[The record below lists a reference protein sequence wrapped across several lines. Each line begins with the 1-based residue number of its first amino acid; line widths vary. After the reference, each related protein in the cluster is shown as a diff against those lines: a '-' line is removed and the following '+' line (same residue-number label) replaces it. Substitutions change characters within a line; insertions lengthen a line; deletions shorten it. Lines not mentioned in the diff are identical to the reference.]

1 MCICVYV
8 CMCVRERESERRGWA
23 GPRAAAAPWTGR
35 THRPYEAETLL
46 PEAENEARAWVDP
59 ND

>member
-8 CMCVRERESERRGWA
+8 CKRESESRGWA
-23 GPRAAAAPWTGR
+23 GPRAAAAPWTAR

>member
-1 MCICVYV
+1 MECECVFV
-8 CMCVRERESERRGWA
+8 CMCVCVRERVRGWA
-23 GPRAAAAPWTGR
+23 GQRAAAAPWTAR